1 VAFRDE
7 TGEVRLE
14 GELLAV
20 ADAAG
25 VRLRAETDQDTEGAR
40 AAADAL
46 VQAASSAMEAGYS
59 LSQIARAEAVGK
71 ETARHTLRADVLK
84 LVERTGQRARQMQV
98 EHHQAIARATRLGL
112 PMREI
117 AQAAGVT
124 HGTIRAIN
132 NRLASQTTGSEEQ
145 VMDDP
150 HEAQPDEWDVQMT
163 DEFQEPPT

>member
-1 VAFRDE
+1 MP
-7 TGEVRLE
+7 TC
-14 GELLAV
+14 
-20 ADAAG
+20 
-25 VRLRAETDQDTEGAR
+25 
-40 AAADAL
+40 
-46 VQAASSAMEAGYS
+46 SSWWS
-59 LSQIARAEAVGK
+59 
-71 ETARHTLRADVLK
+71 
-84 LVERTGQRARQMQV
+84 ERGNERARCRSSTTRQSR
-98 EHHQAIARATRLGL
+98 ARPALGL